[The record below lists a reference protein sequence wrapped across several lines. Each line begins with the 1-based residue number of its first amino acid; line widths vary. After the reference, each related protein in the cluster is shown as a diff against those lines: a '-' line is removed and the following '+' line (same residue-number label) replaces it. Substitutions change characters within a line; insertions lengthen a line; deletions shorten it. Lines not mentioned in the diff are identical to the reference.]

1 LKRKNVYVRTE
12 NRADQLKKTDRK
24 NRTTY
29 TYRYHRTEKNGAK
42 VQDITEE
49 VTFIP
54 GEDGVTKDD
63 IKFLHSLDDHDVYEN
78 LKAKKPKREDWEQKI
93 IDDYQA
99 DFIKKFKERN
109 GYDPDPAYV
118 ASILDEIFP
127 KNWTASIEELTEG
140 EADDDC
146 LGDKSSIMD
155 SARSIFG
162 APHKKTPAEE
172 RLAELR
178 DTWSDSWKEIY
189 DRVLLGGESI
199 VSIARERD
207 VNESAVR
214 KTTNKI
220 RKAIAEDPELNRL
233 MK

>member
-1 LKRKNVYVRTE
+1 MIRKIVYARTE

-24 NRTTY
+24 DRETY
-29 TYRYHRTEKNGAK
+29 TYCYHRTEKNGDK

-54 GEDGVTKDD
+54 GEDGITKDD
-63 IKFLHSLDDHDVYEN
+63 IKLLYSLDDHDVYEN

-93 IDDYQA
+93 IDDYKA
-99 DFIKKFKERN
+99 GFIKKFHDSN

-118 ASILDEIFP
+118 AGVLDEVFP

-140 EADDDC
+140 ETDDDS

-162 APHKKTPAEE
+162 EPHKKTPAEE

-178 DTWSDSWKEIY
+178 DTWSESWKEIY
-189 DRVLLGGESI
+189 DRVLIGGESI
-199 VSIARERD
+199 VSIARERH

-214 KTTNKI
+214 KTTNTI

>member
-1 LKRKNVYVRTE
+1 MIRKIVYARTE

-24 NRTTY
+24 DRETY
-29 TYRYHRTEKNGAK
+29 TYCYHRTEKNGDK

-54 GEDGVTKDD
+54 GEDGITKDD
-63 IKFLHSLDDHDVYEN
+63 IKLLYSLDDHDVYEN

-93 IDDYQA
+93 IEDYKA
-99 DFIKKFKERN
+99 DFIRKFRDRH
-109 GYDPDPAYV
+109 GYDPDPAYIEDAV
-118 ASILDEIFP
+118 NEAFP

-140 EADDDC
+140 ETDDDS

-155 SARSIFG
+155 NARSIFG
-162 APHKKTPAEE
+162 TPHKKTPAEE

-178 DTWSDSWKEIY
+178 DTWSESWQEIY
-189 DRVLLGGESI
+189 DRVLIDGETV
-199 VSIARERD
+199 VSIARERG

-214 KTTNKI
+214 KTVRKI
-220 RKAIAEDPELNRL
+220 HAAIAADPVLQKL

>member
-1 LKRKNVYVRTE
+1 MKHYFIYNSKEQDSEKLM
-12 NRADQLKKTDRK
+12 KTPRRERGNIK
-24 NRTTY
+24 Y
-29 TYRYHRTEKNGAK
+29 KIYHK
-42 VQDITEE
+42 DCIE
-49 VTFIP
+49 VFELFP
-54 GEDGVTKDD
+54 GEDDVTE
-63 IKFLHSLDDHDVYEN
+63 IDVKNFYSAEDSEVYYN
-78 LKAKKPKREDWEQKI
+78 LKAKRPERDKWQKEQISEFKAGFNRKFRE
-93 IDDYQA
+93 
-99 DFIKKFKERN
+99 RH

-118 ASILDEIFP
+118 EDILNEAFP

-140 EADDDC
+140 ETDDDS

-162 APHKKTPAEE
+162 EPHKKTPAEE

-178 DTWSDSWKEIY
+178 DTWSESWKEIY

-199 VSIARERD
+199 VSIARERN